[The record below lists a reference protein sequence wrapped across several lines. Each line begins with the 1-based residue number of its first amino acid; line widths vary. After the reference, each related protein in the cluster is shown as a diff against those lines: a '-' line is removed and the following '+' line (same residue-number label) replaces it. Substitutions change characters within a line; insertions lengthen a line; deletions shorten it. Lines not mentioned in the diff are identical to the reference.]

1 MLPPNGFIDYFYKI
15 FVIFHVFSQY
25 YLLKKRYIIEQDL
38 FTRYPLLAQVY

>member
-1 MLPPNGFIDYFYKI
+1 MVFIEYFYKI
-15 FVIFHVFSQY
+15 FVNFHVFTH